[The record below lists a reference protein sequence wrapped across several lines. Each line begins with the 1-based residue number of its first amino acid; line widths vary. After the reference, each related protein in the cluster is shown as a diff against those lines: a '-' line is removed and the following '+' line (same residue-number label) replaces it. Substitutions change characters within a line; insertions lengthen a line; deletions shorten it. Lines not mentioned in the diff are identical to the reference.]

1 MHMAA
6 NKQLQMISRERI
18 TMNISVC
25 DSYFLVREFYGQ
37 K

>member
-1 MHMAA
+1 MAA

-18 TMNISVC
+18 TMNISVY
-25 DSYFLVREFYGQ
+25 DPYVLVREFDGQ